1 MPYGTLPRTALLPII
16 SDVQTFH
23 SFIVPNSIC
32 MWNSKILLQFYF
44 LFSSG
49 KALAGYHEPLIT
61 LCFCPIRTI
70 LCWLWTWTPAF
81 LICCSNGFPY
91 RLNKLVSRATCRC
104 HHIGCL
110 HYHQPCTSGILL
122 RHSSPSIRKQ
132 VRPHVRGAKAHH
144 WLAICTLVPP
154 QWGIQWFSNSF
165 VCLNVFINTSIFFI
179 T

>member
-23 SFIVPNSIC
+23 SFIVPKSIC
-32 MWNSKILLQFYF
+32 MWNSKIVLQFYF

-61 LCFCPIRTI
+61 LCCCPIRTI

-91 RLNKLVSRATCRC
+91 RLNKLVSRAAVT
-104 HHIGCL
+104 
-110 HYHQPCTSGILL
+110 TSGVYIITSLVRQACYYARAPLPFENKWGLMCVVQKLIIDLL
-122 RHSSPSIRKQ
+122 FAPWCHCSEGYSGLRI
-132 VRPHVRGAKAHH
+132 V
-144 WLAICTLVPP
+144 
-154 QWGIQWFSNSF
+154 SF
-165 VCLNVFINTSIFFI
+165 VLVCLLTPRFFFI
-179 T
+179 S